1 MNNKNGSGFNPGLI
15 VILEHKQPV
24 LILNRV
30 STDADYAKLLV
41 LLVIIKGLK
50 TRVIKTRAKG
60 NTALADNYK
69 QVKRTTQKKRST
81 GRGNQ
86 IFYNE

>member
-50 TRVIKTRAKG
+50 SRVIKTRVKG
-60 NTALADNYK
+60 NTALTDNYK
-69 QVKRTTQKKRST
+69 QVKKNNSRTEVDWPR
-81 GRGNQ
+81 
-86 IFYNE
+86 